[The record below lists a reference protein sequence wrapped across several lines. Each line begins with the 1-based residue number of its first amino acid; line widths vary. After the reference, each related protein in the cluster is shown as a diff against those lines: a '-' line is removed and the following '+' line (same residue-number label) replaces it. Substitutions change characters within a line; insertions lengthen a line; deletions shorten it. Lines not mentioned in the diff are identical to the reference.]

1 MKVKSDFKNDLT
13 FGPFDPI
20 EIFIRLL
27 TNRFFTFEPIFTLK
41 VKSAKK
47 IFTTHF
53 LIFRYKDLTVNF
65 VDFVS

>member
-1 MKVKSDFKNDLT
+1 M
-13 FGPFDPI
+13 

-27 TNRFFTFEPIFTLK
+27 TDRFLTFEPIFTLK